1 MFATTELNVLT
12 QILSEQDCSGAVF
25 EKLKQRFVNFEAT
38 LLRAKVLR
46 EFSKQHQIS
55 MIQSAIPQDHMSLA
69 YFFSPFI
76 LANLNQCVI
85 YSTPLNEQVLH
96 ILQPYYHVEKTLNLN
111 GNAENILESLKLN
124 LDFQDAKLTDKD
136 LIYLQFLNALTQ
148 SNVSTI
154 ILITDLKMN
163 LDALKHIETF
173 FKVKVLQIQP
183 KIQLS
188 ILNQKFTDSAVSQQ
202 LDLLNMQKL
211 LFKRKDDFHVNLCRQ
226 FAELN
231 AEVLT
236 LLRLYEI
243 EQATNLVEDMFYSE
257 HIFEKLSVYSEYMQT
272 QLQNLGEYH
281 PDKIMKK
288 VF

>member
-55 MIQSAIPQDHMSLA
+55 MIQSAILPDHMSLA
-69 YFFSPFI
+69 YLFSPFI

-124 LDFQDAKLTDKD
+124 LDFQDAKYTDQD
-136 LIYLQFLNALTQ
+136 FIYLQCLNALTQ

-163 LDALKHIETF
+163 LDALKHIERF

-183 KIQLS
+183 KSQLS

>member
-1 MFATTELNVLT
+1 M
-12 QILSEQDCSGAVF
+12 
-25 EKLKQRFVNFEAT
+25 
-38 LLRAKVLR
+38 
-46 EFSKQHQIS
+46 
-55 MIQSAIPQDHMSLA
+55 
-69 YFFSPFI
+69 
-76 LANLNQCVI
+76 
-85 YSTPLNEQVLH
+85 
-96 ILQPYYHVEKTLNLN
+96 
-111 GNAENILESLKLN
+111 
-124 LDFQDAKLTDKD
+124 
-136 LIYLQFLNALTQ
+136 
-148 SNVSTI
+148 
-154 ILITDLKMN
+154 
-163 LDALKHIETF
+163 
-173 FKVKVLQIQP
+173 
-183 KIQLS
+183 
-188 ILNQKFTDSAVSQQ
+188 SQQ